1 MKKLHVILIA
11 ATMSFALCACGT
23 EATGSMSITET
34 GEQQTVKQNTGTEQ
48 TDTEENS
55 LKQDTEKTTSE
66 ISESQQ
72 TQTKKSSYLELDKVL
87 DEINT
92 EIKQGTAGS
101 GSTSIKVAA
110 HLLNWGVGTRACLKK
125 AFRELRVPVCGR
137 FYPNEGG
144 VAGYGNRMRGKYTA
158 KWGLQIAEMI
168 FQTRSSMTTDEIK
181 EETVNWLSDK
191 GNSEQVEFS
200 NKLASVYEAY
210 NRLLG
215 SDAKQLLES
224 AGGDDAAYPWSD
236 SPVET
241 IEAIVEVVQ
250 LPDEVNEEGSSV
262 DPSWED
268 VVELVNLRGD
278 ETTVYLL
285 ADGRYM
291 DRTNAVYIFDGA
303 DTWTDESGV
312 KWNKAVK

>member
-11 ATMSFALCACGT
+11 ATMSLALCACGT

-48 TDTEENS
+48 ADTEENS

-110 HLLNWGVGTRACLKK
+110 HLLNWGVGT
-125 AFRELRVPVCGR
+125 
-137 FYPNEGG
+137 
-144 VAGYGNRMRGKYTA
+144 
-158 KWGLQIAEMI
+158 
-168 FQTRSSMTTDEIK
+168 SMTTDGIK

-215 SDAKQLLES
+215 GDAKQLLES
-224 AGGDDAAYPWSD
+224 AGCDDAAYPWSD

-250 LPDEVNEEGSSV
+250 LPDEANETGSSV

-312 KWNKAVK
+312 EWNKAVRKQL